1 MLQSRAASATAPL
14 LAEMPVVLVVGE
26 VGKLRNEWARR
37 LRTAGFEVIEA
48 TDFAEAK
55 KVLKSVPVDAFL
67 SVHP

>member
-1 MLQSRAASATAPL
+1 
-14 LAEMPVVLVVGE
+14 MPVVLVVGE
-26 VGKLRNEWARR
+26 VGKHRNELAKR

-48 TDFAEAK
+48 ADFAKAK